1 MSNHELIRLNADQT
15 PMKAIYPVIENH
27 PVSKLNGEIDY
38 DGLVLNRLEYGFFG
52 LLRARLIALWAAKE
66 ISSSQLGKMLAA
78 VSEGNL
84 NTTSFSDES
93 NAEANDDNIIEM
105 FNNLKDVNEYLQNCD
120 VTWIKPYTEPD
131 GYANNVMCKQ
141 FGAHLLNGVSQLKK
155 ETVKILSEEQLDSY
169 VVLAEFLLESPYG
182 VGIT

>member
-1 MSNHELIRLNADQT
+1 
-15 PMKAIYPVIENH
+15 
-27 PVSKLNGEIDY
+27 
-38 DGLVLNRLEYGFFG
+38 

-66 ISSSQLGKMLAA
+66 ISGSQLGKMLAA

-93 NAEANDDNIIEM
+93 NTEANDENIIEM

-120 VTWIKPYTEPD
+120 VSWVKPYTEPG
-131 GYANNVMCKQ
+131 GYADDVMCKQ
-141 FGAHLLNGVSQLKK
+141 FGSHLLNGVGKLKK
-155 ETVKILSEEQLDSY
+155 EAVKTLSEEQLDAY
-169 VVLAEFLLESPYG
+169 LVLAEFLLESPYG